1 MPRRPAS
8 APLRI
13 ALPLALCAVARLAA
27 AQNAA
32 FERGDVAAE
41 AAPVEVPEAP
51 LPWRPRLSLAAGMGA
66 TFDATGFAGGTHTI
80 PAFFAVGGFGD
91 GLTGFDICFARHQ
104 GEALRGSLNPA
115 GRAITERRPAM
126 SDAPDSPVSPT
137 PEKGVADLLAEAFQ
151 LYRLHA
157 KPLLITC
164 ALLFVPASIIK
175 SLALSAILAPTVAL
189 ATSADPTAMLAG
201 GFGVYLLG
209 LLGTLVTAFFLY
221 GIVVPLTNGALTI
234 SVADRI
240 LGGKAE
246 WREVWMLLFRRLGM
260 LLSAV
265 VPAAIVVAIGFVFF
279 IIPGLVLGMLFAF
292 VSPVVLIEGIGGRAA
307 LERSTT
313 LVRSDWLR
321 VTLVVLVFGLLRAVA
336 QMVAGLLIPHSAI
349 FLSSLLGDLIT
360 MVLLPVPVL
369 GMVLLYFDVRRKRD
383 NFTPDHLRADLEAL
397 KGA

>member
-1 MPRRPAS
+1 
-8 APLRI
+8 
-13 ALPLALCAVARLAA
+13 
-27 AQNAA
+27 
-32 FERGDVAAE
+32 
-41 AAPVEVPEAP
+41 
-51 LPWRPRLSLAAGMGA
+51 
-66 TFDATGFAGGTHTI
+66 
-80 PAFFAVGGFGD
+80 
-91 GLTGFDICFARHQ
+91 
-104 GEALRGSLNPA
+104 
-115 GRAITERRPAM
+115 M

-137 PEKGVADLLAEAFQ
+137 PEKGVADLLGEAFQ
-151 LYRLHA
+151 LYRMHA

-201 GFGVYLLG
+201 GFGVYMLG

-221 GIVVPLTNGALTI
+221 GIIVPLTNGALTI
-234 SVADRI
+234 SVADRV

-336 QMVAGLLIPHSAI
+336 QMVAGVLIPHSAI

>member
-1 MPRRPAS
+1 MQRPFNTRGR
-8 APLRI
+8 LRYM
-13 ALPLALCAVARLAA
+13 LRHLSAA
-27 AQNAA
+27 ARSPSA
-32 FERGDVAAE
+32 
-41 AAPVEVPEAP
+41 
-51 LPWRPRLSLAAGMGA
+51 L
-66 TFDATGFAGGTHTI
+66 THH
-80 PAFFAVGGFGD
+80 
-91 GLTGFDICFARHQ
+91 R
-104 GEALRGSLNPA
+104 
-115 GRAITERRPAM
+115 ERRPAM

-137 PEKGVADLLAEAFQ
+137 PEKGVADLLGEAFQ
-151 LYRLHA
+151 LYRAHA

-175 SLALSAILAPTVAL
+175 SLALAAILAPTVAL

-201 GFGVYLLG
+201 GFGVYMLG

-221 GIVVPLTNGALTI
+221 GIIVPLTNGALTI

-265 VPAAIVVAIGFVFF
+265 IPAALVVAIGFVFF

-336 QMVAGLLIPHSAI
+336 QMVAGVLIPHSAI
-349 FLSSLLGDLIT
+349 FLSSLFGDLIT

-383 NFTPDHLRADLEAL
+383 NFTPDHLRADLESL
-397 KGA
+397 KGGN